1 MNSTKLKILIAEDT
15 EMNVLLLKTF
25 VKNLGHECIVAINGK
40 EAIDKAMNEK
50 PDMVLM
56 DVIMPE
62 MDGYEATRCIRQQL
76 GQRWLPILFMSA
88 KNTAEDQIAGLE
100 AGGDDYLTKP
110 VNFQILEA
118 KINAMQRI
126 AVMQQTI
133 EQSSIV
139 LQGYRDAAE
148 EEKQL
153 ATNLMERMTQSEGL
167 QDELLQ
173 SLVIPAEELS
183 GDLVAAYR
191 TIGEQLY
198 VMSADATG
206 HGLPAALSQL
216 PVSQLFYEMA
226 QAGHTIAS
234 IVEAMNTRLKQLTPT
249 DRFVACILCSV
260 DPRNKAIQVWNGASP
275 RGLFINKQGKIIKEF
290 HAAHPPLGILDKALF
305 TSFTEIFLWDE
316 PGELILCSD
325 GLLDAEN
332 AQGKPLG
339 DEGLVQAIEI
349 DREGSCFDRI
359 VSAVQTHLGGK
370 RGHDDISVLVI
381 NCP

>member
-1 MNSTKLKILIAEDT
+1 
-15 EMNVLLLKTF
+15 
-25 VKNLGHECIVAINGK
+25 
-40 EAIDKAMNEK
+40 
-50 PDMVLM
+50 M

-62 MDGYEATRCIRQQL
+62 MDGYQATRCIREQL

-88 KNTAEDQIAGLE
+88 KNTAEDQVAGLE

-110 VNFQILEA
+110 VNFRLLEA

-126 AVMQQTI
+126 AVMQHTI

-139 LQGYRDAAE
+139 LQRYRDAAE
-148 EEKQL
+148 EEKEL
-153 ATNLMERMTQSEGL
+153 ATNLMERMTQSERL

-173 SLVIPAEELS
+173 SLVLPAEQLS
-183 GDLVAAYR
+183 GDLVAACR
-191 TIGEQLY
+191 TPGEQLY

-234 IVEAMNTRLKQLTPT
+234 VMEAMNERLKQLTPT
-249 DRFVACILCSV
+249 DRFVACILCSI
-260 DPRNKAIQVWNGASP
+260 DPRNKAIQIWNGASP
-275 RGLFINKQGKIIKEF
+275 SALFVNKQGKIIKEF
-290 HAAHPPLGILDKALF
+290 NSAHPPLGILKNELF

-332 AQGKPLG
+332 TQGKQFG
-339 DEGLVQAIEI
+339 DEGLMRAIEA
-349 DREGSCFDRI
+349 DREGSCFHHI
-359 VSAVQTHLGGK
+359 VNAVQTHLGGK